1 MLTTLA
7 FAFGAGMIS
16 TVNPCGFAML
26 PAFLAY
32 YLGSTDTDTSTTLPR
47 KIAGGLRTGLA
58 VSAGFV
64 AVFTVVGILVAAGL
78 RFLIGA
84 VPWAA
89 VVIGAVLVVV
99 GVMLLLGR
107 HLSVR
112 INANPM
118 LRPGD
123 GPRSMVAFGAAYA
136 VASLS
141 CTLAVL
147 LAVIGSALAGS
158 SVVLLLGVFLAYGA
172 GAATILMLLS
182 VSTALASGALER
194 GMRRMAKVVNRVAGA
209 ILVLS
214 GLYLIAYWAP
224 VLLSGRPVSSVS
236 GSTSGISGWLQ
247 ALVAGNIG
255 LLTALA
261 TVAVGAAL
269 LTVLVTRLRRRGPA
283 PTGTGDETAC
293 CPTDTEPSEATTERV
308 DTSTPQRP

>member
-1 MLTTLA
+1 MISILA

-32 YLGSTDTDTSTTLPR
+32 YLGSTGTHAPANLPR

-78 RFLIGA
+78 RFLIDA
-84 VPWAA
+84 VPWVA
-89 VVIGAVLVVV
+89 VVIGTALVGV

-112 INANPM
+112 INANRM
-118 LRPGD
+118 LRSGD

-147 LAVIGSALAGS
+147 LAVIGSALASS

-172 GAATILMLLS
+172 GASTILLLLS
-182 VSTALASGALER
+182 ISTALASGALER
-194 GMRRMAKVVNRVAGA
+194 GMRQMARVINRVAGA

-214 GLYLIAYWAP
+214 GFYLIAYWVP

-247 ALVAGNIG
+247 ALVAGNVG
-255 LLTALA
+255 LLTAVA
-261 TVAVGAAL
+261 AVAVGAAL
-269 LTVLVTRLRRRGPA
+269 TVLLITRLRHRGTA
-283 PTGTGDETAC
+283 PVGTGDETAC
-293 CPTDTEPSEATTERV
+293 CPTDIEPSEATPERAA
-308 DTSTPQRP
+308 TPTPERR